1 MDLFRQDLRYA
12 LRSLRRAPGF
22 TLVASLTLAL
32 GFGANT
38 AMFSVIQAV
47 LLRPLPYHEPDQLVM
62 VWEHNLPRQRDRNVV
77 SPANYLRWR
86 ERATSF
92 TDLAMYTWSSTVF
105 TGGDAPERVS
115 GRSVTTNL
123 FSVLGAPPA
132 LGRVFTAEEG
142 VPGGPEVIILGHGLW
157 QRRFGGDPSV
167 VGRPVAIAG
176 GTATVVGVMPA
187 AFRALGTEEYWEP
200 FTIGAETREPQGRY
214 AMVLGR
220 LKPGISPERA
230 GAEMITIARG
240 LEGEFPD
247 FDAGWSATVVPLT
260 EQVVG
265 GARQMLLVLLGAVA
279 LVLLIACANVA
290 NLTLVRATGRAR
302 ETAVRIA
309 LGAPRG
315 RLARQW
321 LLESLVLAALG
332 GAAGLLLGVWGVD
345 LLKALAPSDVP
356 RLTEIRLDGGVLV
369 VTALAVLIVGL
380 LAGLPAAVGMRSRH
394 SALAEA
400 TQRTTAGGAT
410 QRWRQGLVVVQLA
423 LALMLLAGAGLMV
436 RSLGRLLAVNP
447 GFDPTGVLTVELSLP
462 SALYEDGPRRNAF
475 FDQVLEQVRGM
486 PGVSAAG
493 AVSALPLTGLASATS
508 FRVVDRPE
516 PAAGQW
522 PVADIRSVDEGY
534 FPALG
539 IPLKRG
545 RLPAASDAPS
555 SPPAVVIN
563 ETMARQL
570 WPDGDPIGA
579 RVRVNWNDPEMEPAV
594 VGVVGDVRHSGLD
607 GDVRPMIYYPRGQSP
622 SGYMVLVVRSVTDPL
637 ALAASI
643 RGVVRQLD
651 PALPVGDIVP
661 MPEYVRRSV
670 ADRRYPMLLLGL
682 FGGLAVT
689 LAAIGLYG
697 VVAHGVG
704 LRSREFGVRIA
715 LGATP
720 GDLARLVLTGA
731 GALAVGGV
739 VLGTAG
745 ALASTRV
752 LTHLLYGVAPSDP
765 GTLAGA
771 AVLLALVVLFAA
783 WLPAR
788 RAARVDPMTA
798 LRSE

>member
-12 LRSLRRAPGF
+12 LRSLGRTPGF

-32 GFGANT
+32 GLGANT

-47 LLRPLPYHEPDQLVM
+47 LLRPLPYQEPDRLVM

-123 FSVLGAPPA
+123 FSVLGAQPV

-142 VPGGPEVIILGHGLW
+142 VPGGPEVILLSHGLW

-167 VGRPVAIAG
+167 VGRQVAIAG
-176 GTATVVGVMPA
+176 GTVTVVGVMPA

-240 LEGEFPD
+240 LESEFPD
-247 FDAGWSATVVPLT
+247 FDTGWSTTVVPLT

-302 ETAVRIA
+302 ETAVRVA

-315 RLARQW
+315 RLVRQW

-369 VTALAVLIVGL
+369 VTALVVLIVGV
-380 LAGLPAAVGMRSRH
+380 LAGLPAAVGIRSRH

-400 TQRTTAGGAT
+400 TQRTTAGGAS

-436 RSLGRLLAVNP
+436 RSLSRLLAVNP
-447 GFDPTGVLTVELSLP
+447 GFDPAGVLTVELSLP

-475 FDQVLEQVRGM
+475 FDRVLEQVRGM
-486 PGVSAAG
+486 PGVTTAG
-493 AVSALPLTGLASATS
+493 VVSALPLTGLASATS
-508 FRVVDRPE
+508 FRVVGRPE

-522 PVADIRSVDEGY
+522 PVADIRSADEGY

-545 RLPAASDAPS
+545 RLPAPADAPS
-555 SPPAVVIN
+555 SPPVVVIN

-579 RVRVNWNDPEMEPAV
+579 RVRVNWNDPEMEPEV
-594 VGVVGDVRHSGLD
+594 VGVVGDVRHTGLD
-607 GDVRPMIYYPRGQSP
+607 GDVRPMIYYPRWQSP

-651 PALPVGDIVP
+651 PALPMGDIAP
-661 MPEYVRRSV
+661 MHEYVSRSV

-715 LGATP
+715 LGASP
-720 GDLARLVLTGA
+720 GDLARLVLSGA

-765 GTLAGA
+765 GTLVAA

>member
-1 MDLFRQDLRYA
+1 
-12 LRSLRRAPGF
+12 
-22 TLVASLTLAL
+22 
-32 GFGANT
+32 
-38 AMFSVIQAV
+38 
-47 LLRPLPYHEPDQLVM
+47 
-62 VWEHNLPRQRDRNVV
+62 
-77 SPANYLRWR
+77 
-86 ERATSF
+86 
-92 TDLAMYTWSSTVF
+92 
-105 TGGDAPERVS
+105 VS

>member
-1 MDLFRQDLRYA
+1 MDLFRQDFRYA
-12 LRSLRRAPGF
+12 LRSLGRAPGF
-22 TLVASLTLAL
+22 ALVATLTLAL

-47 LLRPLPYHEPDQLVM
+47 LLRPLPYQEPDRLVM

-77 SPANYLRWR
+77 SPANYLRWQ

-92 TDLAMYTWSSTVF
+92 SDLAMYTWSSTVF
-105 TGGDAPERVS
+105 TGGDASERVS

-123 FSVLGAPPA
+123 FSVLGAQPA
-132 LGRVFTAEEG
+132 LGRGFTAEEG
-142 VPGGPEVIILGHGLW
+142 VPGGPEIILLSHGLW
-157 QRRFGGDPSV
+157 QRRFGGDSSV
-167 VGRPVAIAG
+167 VGRQVAIAG
-176 GTATVVGVMPA
+176 GTVTVVGVMPA
-187 AFRALGTEEYWEP
+187 SFRPLGTEEYWEP
-200 FTIGAETREPQGRY
+200 FTIEAETREPRGRY

-220 LKPGISPERA
+220 LKPGVSPERA
-230 GAEMITIARG
+230 GAEMATIALG
-240 LEGEFPD
+240 LESEFPD
-247 FDAGWSATVVPLT
+247 FDTGWSTTVVPLT

-290 NLTLVRATGRAR
+290 SLTLVRATARAR
-302 ETAVRIA
+302 ETAVRMA

-315 RLARQW
+315 RLVRQW
-321 LLESLVLAALG
+321 LVESLVLAVMG
-332 GAAGLLLGVWGVD
+332 GSAGLLLALWGVD
-345 LLKALAPSDVP
+345 LLKALAPDNVP
-356 RLTEIRLDGGVLV
+356 RLAEIRLDGGVLV
-369 VTALAVLIVGL
+369 VTAVVVLLVGV
-380 LAGLPAAVGMRSRH
+380 LAGLPAAVGIRARQ
-394 SALAEA
+394 SALGEA
-400 TQRTTAGGAT
+400 NLRTTAGRAT

-436 RSLGRLLAVNP
+436 RSLSRLLAVNP
-447 GFDPTGVLTVELSLP
+447 GFDPAGVLTVELSLP
-462 SALYEDGPRRNAF
+462 SALYEDGTRRNAF

-486 PGVSAAG
+486 RGVATAG

-508 FRVVDRPE
+508 FRVVGLPE

-522 PVADIRSVDEGY
+522 PVADIRSADEGY
-534 FPALG
+534 FPTLG

-545 RLPAASDAPS
+545 RLPAPSDAPK
-555 SPPAVVIN
+555 SPPVVVIN

-579 RVRVNWNDPEMEPAV
+579 RVRVNWDDPAAEPEI
-594 VGVVGDVRHSGLD
+594 VGVVGDVRHTGLD

-622 SGYMVLVVRSVTDPL
+622 SGYMVLVVRSVADPL
-637 ALAASI
+637 ALAAGV
-643 RGVVRQLD
+643 RAVVRRLD
-651 PALPVGDIVP
+651 PALPIGDITLMEEHVS
-661 MPEYVRRSV
+661 RSV

-704 LRSREFGVRIA
+704 LRSREFGVRLA

-720 GDLARLVLTGA
+720 GDLARLVLAGA

-765 GTLAGA
+765 GTLAA
-771 AVLLALVVLFAA
+771 AAMLLALVILFAA